1 VAECHARSDVDVV
14 KVSLKKLGM
23 DGAIANTFLARFVN
37 ILGST
42 GTVLLIVRF
51 LNPVEQGYYYT
62 LLSLVSLQMVF
73 ELGFSF
79 VIQQLAAHECVHLH
93 LKQDG
98 IVEGESKA
106 HARLSSVLR
115 LSVRWY
121 TVAGLAMMLVLGP
134 LGFLF
139 FAHHSG
145 SSTEARWHGPWFS
158 AVIASSVGLWCMPF
172 YAFLEGC
179 GLIRQVAGMRLR
191 QSTAASLLAWAGML
205 LHHGL
210 YSPALVILGQVGVGL
225 VFLTRHR
232 GLLIGLLH
240 HSSGDNPVLWGTEVW
255 PFQWRI
261 AVSWLCSYFTAFVLI
276 PMVFALRGPAEAGQ
290 IGMSVSITGFMV
302 SLALPWTSTKMTPF
316 GQLVARS
323 AFHELDRLFLRT
335 MAQSMLVFTVIGAC
349 ACVCAAVLP
358 LTFPRIAARMVSPQL
373 FAALVLAAGINCAV
387 QNMATLL
394 RCFKRE
400 PFLWQSLAVSA
411 MTVLLVYLSAPR
423 WGNVGVVTAYLGVSA
438 GVGLPIAATI
448 FLSRRRA
455 YLTVSSTIGT
465 VNQGHILVG

>member
-1 VAECHARSDVDVV
+1 
-14 KVSLKKLGM
+14 M
-23 DGAIANTFLARFVN
+23 DGAIANTFLARLVN

-51 LNPVEQGYYYT
+51 LSPVEQGYYYT

-79 VIQQLAAHECVHLH
+79 VIQQLAAHECVHLQ
-93 LKQDG
+93 LQQNG
-98 IVEGESKA
+98 TVEGKSKA
-106 HARLSSVLR
+106 HARLSSVLK

-121 TVAGLAMMLVLGP
+121 TVAGLSMTLILGP

-145 SSTEARWHGPWFS
+145 ASTEVQWHGPWFS
-158 AVIASSVGLWCMPF
+158 AVLASSVGLWCMPF
-172 YAFLEGC
+172 YSFLEGC
-179 GLIRQVAGMRLR
+179 GLIGQVAGMRLR

-210 YSPALVILGQVGVGL
+210 YSPTLVILGQVGVGV
-225 VFLTRHR
+225 VFVIKHR
-232 GLLIGLLH
+232 GLLIGLLR
-240 HSSGDNPVLWGTEVW
+240 HSSGDPAVRWGAEVW

-276 PMVFALRGPAEAGQ
+276 PLVFALRGASEAGQ

-302 SLALPWTSTKMTPF
+302 SLALPWTSTKITPF

-335 MAQSMLVFTVIGAC
+335 MAQSMLVFALIGAC
-349 ACVCAAVLP
+349 ACGCAFLLP
-358 LTFPRIAARMVSPQL
+358 FLFPRIAARMVSPQL
-373 FAALVLAAGINCAV
+373 FFALVLAAGINCAV
-387 QNMATLL
+387 QNLATLL

-400 PFLWQSLAVSA
+400 PFLVQSLAVSVF
-411 MTVLLVYLSAPR
+411 TVVLVTLAAPR
-423 WGNVGVVTAYLGVSA
+423 WGNPGVVMAYLCVAA

-448 FLSRRRA
+448 FLRRRRA
-455 YLTVSSTIGT
+455 YLTGSPTIAT
-465 VNQGHILVG
+465 INQGHVVAG

>member
-1 VAECHARSDVDVV
+1 VDERAARNDVGVV
-14 KVSLKKLGM
+14 KMSLKKLGM
-23 DGAIANTFLARFVN
+23 DGAVAYTFSARLVN

-79 VIQQLAAHECVHLH
+79 VIQQLAAHECVHLQF
-93 LKQDG
+93 KPNG
-98 IVEGESKA
+98 IVEGEARA
-106 HARLSSVLR
+106 HARLASVLR

-121 TVAGLAMMLVLGP
+121 TVAGIAMTLVLGP
-134 LGFLF
+134 LGFIF

-145 SSTEARWHGPWFS
+145 SGTEPQWHGPWFS
-158 AVIASSVGLWCMPF
+158 AVAASSVGLWCMPF

-191 QSTAASLLAWAGML
+191 QSTVASLLAWAGML

-210 YSPALVILGQVGVGL
+210 YSPTLVILGQVCVGL
-225 VFLTRHR
+225 LFLLQHRALLAALLRHANTD
-232 GLLIGLLH
+232 H
-240 HSSGDNPVLWGTEVW
+240 PVRWGTEVW

-276 PMVFALRGPAEAGQ
+276 PIVFALRGASEAGQ
-290 IGMSVSITGFMV
+290 IGMSLSITGFMV

-316 GQLVARS
+316 GRLVAKR
-323 AFHELDRLFLRT
+323 AFYELDRLFLKT
-335 MAQSMLVFTVIGAC
+335 MAQSMLVFAVIGICAC
-349 ACVCAAVLP
+349 AGAASLP
-358 LTFPRIAARMVSPQL
+358 FTFPRIATRMVAPRL

-411 MTVLLVYLSAPR
+411 MTVLLVSLSAPR

-438 GVGLPIAATI
+438 GIGLPMAAMI

-455 YLTVSSTIGT
+455 YLIGSSTPGT
-465 VNQGHILVG
+465 IQPNHLLAG